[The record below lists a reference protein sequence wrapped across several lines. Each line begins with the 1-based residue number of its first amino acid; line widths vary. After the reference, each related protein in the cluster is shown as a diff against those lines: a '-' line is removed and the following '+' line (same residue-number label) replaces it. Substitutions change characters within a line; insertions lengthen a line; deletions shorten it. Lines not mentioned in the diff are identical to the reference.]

1 MGMNRRKVLVGLG
14 TIVAGGG
21 VAFGSGAFSQ
31 VSAQR
36 TVTAET
42 KGDGNAY
49 LDLSGDGDYVSS
61 SGNQV
66 EFTFNN
72 LNENADSEFDDILT
86 ISVNADPDS
95 NDSIANKYYIYFD
108 DGVSGLG
115 SSLAL
120 NFEEQNNSSTL
131 VGSGNAV
138 SISYNS
144 TNSSWGSVNVRAKF
158 NLINHDPNSIPENV
172 TIVADDTDPT
182 N

>member
-42 KGDGNAY
+42 KGDGSAY
-49 LDLSGDGDYVSS
+49 LDLSGDGDYLSS

-66 EFTFNN
+66 EFTFNK

-95 NDSIANKYYIYFD
+95 NDSIANEYYIYFD
-108 DGVSGLG
+108 DVSGLG
-115 SSLAL
+115 SSSAL
-120 NFEEQNNSSTL
+120 NFEEQNNGNPL
-131 VGSGNAV
+131 VGSENAV
-138 SISYNS
+138 SISYDS

-158 NLINHDPNSIPENV
+158 NLIDHDPSSIPDNV